1 MSARDPAST
10 QLRAMAAWI
19 AEHGF
24 SPRLRE
30 GSCGCFFYASIGG
43 DIDKLAQGIDSPEW
57 LEIEPWIAD
66 VVGAN
71 FSTWGLRAAGWD
83 ETATDDA
90 VAACLIAADLAE
102 CEE

>member
-1 MSARDPAST
+1 MSAHDPAST

-19 AEHGF
+19 AKNGF
-24 SPRLRE
+24 SPNGCGGWRD
-30 GSCGCFFYASIGG
+30 CPGCFISAEM
-43 DIDKLAQGIDSPEW
+43 AV
-57 LEIEPWIAD
+57 AD
-66 VVGAN
+66 CFTANNSHLRGVVGAKSFTARN
-71 FSTWGLRAAGWD
+71 LRAAGWN